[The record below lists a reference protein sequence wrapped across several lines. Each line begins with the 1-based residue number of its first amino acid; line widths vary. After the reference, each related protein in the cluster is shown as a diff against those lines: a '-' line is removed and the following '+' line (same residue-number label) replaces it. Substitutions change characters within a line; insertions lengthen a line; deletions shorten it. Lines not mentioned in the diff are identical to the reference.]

1 MRKTILAL
9 LLAALLTSLLTPALA
24 ADEKSFRKVSSGYEA
39 VVSDG
44 AGLLT
49 DREISS
55 VQSSMYPITEYAN
68 VGFVTYDASGTDG
81 RSVLTKAKIWGDAR
95 FGSASPYTVFMIDL
109 RTRRLGIYSSKAVY
123 SLLSTAKANTITD
136 NVYTYA
142 TRGEYA
148 ECAKEAFR
156 EMLQVMEGRAV
167 NESMKIISNVFLA
180 LICAILLTY
189 MLIAGRMRHEQETTM
204 QTMTKAVG
212 AGAATVVTAH
222 TLRKVVHHERSSGG
236 GRGGGGFGGGFG
248 GGGGGGGGSH
258 GF

>member
-9 LLAALLTSLLTPALA
+9 LLAALLTALLTPALA
-24 ADEKSFRKVSSGYEA
+24 ADEKSFQKVLTGYEA
-39 VVSDG
+39 VISDG

-55 VQSSMYPITEYAN
+55 VQLSMYPITEYAN
-68 VGFVTYDASGTDG
+68 VGFVTYDASGSDG

-95 FGSASPYTVFMIDL
+95 FGSSSPYAVFMIDMK
-109 RTRRLGIYSSKAVY
+109 TRRLGIYSSKAVY
-123 SLLSTAKANTITD
+123 SVLSTAKANTITD

-156 EMLQVMEGRAV
+156 EILQVMEGQTI

-180 LICAILLTY
+180 LICAILVTY
-189 MLIAGRMRHEQETTM
+189 MLIVGRMRNEQETTM
-204 QTMTKAVG
+204 QTMTKVVG
-212 AGAATVVTAH
+212 AGAATAVTAH
-222 TLRKVVHHERSSGG
+222 TLRRVVHHEHSSGG
-236 GRGGGGFGGGFG
+236 GHGGGGFG
-248 GGGGGGGGSH
+248 GGGGGGGGGSH